1 MSQFFE
7 KLANMKDIFD
17 LYFYCQ
23 PHNSISSPTSL
34 FSLSWIVKIFLID
47 L

>member
-7 KLANMKDIFD
+7 KLANIKDIFD
-17 LYFYCQ
+17 LYFHYQ
-23 PHNSISSPTSL
+23 SHNSISSPTSL
-34 FSLSWIVKIFLID
+34 FFLSWTVKIFLID

>member
-7 KLANMKDIFD
+7 KLANMMDIFD
-17 LYFYCQ
+17 LYFYY
-23 PHNSISSPTSL
+23 PSHNSISSPTSL
-34 FSLSWIVKIFLID
+34 FSLSWTVKIFLID